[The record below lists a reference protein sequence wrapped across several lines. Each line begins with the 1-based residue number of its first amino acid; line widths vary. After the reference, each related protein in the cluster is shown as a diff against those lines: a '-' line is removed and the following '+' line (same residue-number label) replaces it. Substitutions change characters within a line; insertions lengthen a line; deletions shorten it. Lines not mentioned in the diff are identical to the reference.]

1 MAAFWQ
7 EFTGQTHGASF
18 DKEPKTREEIL
29 SEAREREAEMAAAAP
44 NPNSS
49 DAGKA
54 DNRADRF
61 HENDEQKR
69 TRVLSDVYVNACLQ
83 GEHVTSAAYWQ
94 SRPDRIE
101 KHTAGNCQHLL
112 PSGLPCHHNLW
123 AGGKPELESH
133 LQQFMGLARKQRSQA
148 VYDELSPFSWHCPPL
163 PDGSKDPNGVPS
175 WHFFMNDRM
184 VCKCVYV
191 MNNPIGDSTLR
202 EKLARYKNERPTAH
216 NSSEVGWEPTSSNMQ
231 KNRDW
236 KAISCI
242 AWYQYQALQTGDL
255 MPDEDQ
261 TILPLREKKDEW
273 KEFCAARTC
282 EIPDRPDTPS
292 NIAPHL
298 LPHHPR
304 C

>member
-7 EFTGQTHGASF
+7 GLTGQTYGASF
-18 DKEPKTREEIL
+18 DKEPMTREELL

-54 DNRADRF
+54 DNRAARF

-94 SRPDRIE
+94 GKPDRIE
-101 KHTAGNCQHLL
+101 KHTADNCQHLL

-163 PDGSKDPNGVPS
+163 PDGSRDPTGVPS
-175 WHFFMNDRM
+175 WHFFMNDRIILQAS
-184 VCKCVYV
+184 VRDEQSNWCFQVRV
-191 MNNPIGDSTLR
+191 DLLTLVFFKHF
-202 EKLARYKNERPTAH
+202 EL
-216 NSSEVGWEPTSSNMQ
+216 EVGYASMIFFQDYSAT
-231 KNRDW
+231 
-236 KAISCI
+236 
-242 AWYQYQALQTGDL
+242 
-255 MPDEDQ
+255 
-261 TILPLREKKDEW
+261 
-273 KEFCAARTC
+273 FCNAF
-282 EIPDRPDTPS
+282 EIVRGM
-292 NIAPHL
+292 IFA
-298 LPHHPR
+298 
-304 C
+304 